1 MRFMVAIIQTYIQ
14 MNICC
19 KQIYKHAM
27 NVILKLPANQDIA
40 VVTACDDDDDAKEL
54 ILLLLHLLLMLQVA
68 VFLYSSCL
76 YCGT

>member
-19 KQIYKHAM
+19 KQIFKHAM

-40 VVTACDDDDDAKEL
+40 VVTACDDDDDAKKFNSAV
-54 ILLLLHLLLMLQVA
+54 IAFATYVA
-68 VFLYSSCL
+68 SSCIFI
-76 YCGT
+76 